1 MKISTISV
9 SGFRCLKK
17 VEVEVEDYS
26 VLIGANGSGKS
37 SVLYALDWFFGNR
50 PLAESDVFGFREGHA
65 LPVGSS
71 VEVGVTFTDLT
82 PKDRERLERYGRGVK
97 AVLRRSWKL
106 SDGSPQVKYVG
117 NARQGDGF
125 AAVRLLTRAPEYRRA
140 YSDLR
145 LSVAGL
151 PDLGGSPAKDEIAA
165 ALIAWENDP
174 ANASALVDV
183 DDDDATHMFGI
194 NGGSRLR
201 DCVRMVLV
209 PAAVNMASHVGETS
223 TKASALTELVG
234 AFMSDASSKA
244 QAAWLAA
251 NRAVLEDL
259 TVSVRESVAASTSVQ
274 ASRINSRL
282 RPLVPNATVS
292 LTPSIPDWVPKADP
306 TVAAAVTIDGITN
319 EVGRQGH
326 GIQRAVMIAVL
337 QALVPD
343 EELTASRHQQA
354 EGEDDSAA
362 AERLQEEV
370 AALPALVV
378 AIEEPEIYQHPARA
392 RAFARSLTAI
402 ASQAGVQVIVAT
414 HSPFFVRPEQFE
426 SLHRFT
432 LESGETATA
441 RTTVSIISSRT
452 GLAPDKIQS
461 AIERNVPTEF
471 SEGFFADKVVLVEG
485 PTDRVVLEAVAA
497 RLGLDLDGR
506 GISVLSVSGKES
518 LRTGYEILRA
528 LGIPTYVLADGDFGG
543 AARKHPNDLVK
554 RSSAHSSH
562 LASTERVIGWF
573 PTSDTI
579 VGPVPAVFGATTIA
593 KDYALWEDDIEKE
606 LLAWPSLVAGAAA
619 LGLELEDRGDKQAM
633 LYRQAVMASDVL
645 DLPVNLRTVVE
656 AVLDL

>member
-1 MKISTISV
+1 M
-9 SGFRCLKK
+9 
-17 VEVEVEDYS
+17 
-26 VLIGANGSGKS
+26 
-37 SVLYALDWFFGNR
+37 
-50 PLAESDVFGFREGHA
+50 
-65 LPVGSS
+65 
-71 VEVGVTFTDLT
+71 
-82 PKDRERLERYGRGVK
+82 
-97 AVLRRSWKL
+97 
-106 SDGSPQVKYVG
+106 
-117 NARQGDGF
+117 
-125 AAVRLLTRAPEYRRA
+125 
-140 YSDLR
+140 
-145 LSVAGL
+145 
-151 PDLGGSPAKDEIAA
+151 
-165 ALIAWENDP
+165 
-174 ANASALVDV
+174 
-183 DDDDATHMFGI
+183 
-194 NGGSRLR
+194 
-201 DCVRMVLV
+201 
-209 PAAVNMASHVGETS
+209 
-223 TKASALTELVG
+223 
-234 AFMSDASSKA
+234 
-244 QAAWLAA
+244 
-251 NRAVLEDL
+251 
-259 TVSVRESVAASTSVQ
+259 
-274 ASRINSRL
+274 
-282 RPLVPNATVS
+282 
-292 LTPSIPDWVPKADP
+292 
-306 TVAAAVTIDGITN
+306 
-319 EVGRQGH
+319 
-326 GIQRAVMIAVL
+326 
-337 QALVPD
+337 
-343 EELTASRHQQA
+343 
-354 EGEDDSAA
+354 
-362 AERLQEEV
+362 
-370 AALPALVV
+370 
-378 AIEEPEIYQHPARA
+378 
-392 RAFARSLTAI
+392 TAI

-579 VGPVPAVFGATTIA
+579 VGPVPVVFGATTIA

-633 LYRQAVMASDVL
+633 LYKQAVMASDVL